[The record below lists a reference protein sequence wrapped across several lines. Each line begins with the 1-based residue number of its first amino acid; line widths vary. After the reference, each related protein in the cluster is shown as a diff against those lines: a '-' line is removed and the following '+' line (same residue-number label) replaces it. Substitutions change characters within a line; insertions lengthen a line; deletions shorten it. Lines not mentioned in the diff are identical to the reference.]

1 MLLKTRLYLSTFKKT
16 SRVLVELWGIFA
28 ILSLPIGL
36 ATAYLFPN
44 IAIYMETIFSIFID
58 ILVTIVPFVVPI
70 ILPPFIIKAVKIKGK
85 GGRFLPYIFIS
96 ITLLTWLAALFSST
110 FLTILFGLPLVG
122 GGVDLSFSYIM
133 DVINHIPF
141 LSPFLISI
149 YLTFVFIVISLFNDR
164 LHKLL
169 ERGYTTLE
177 KAFDY
182 FDVVNPVIMFLA
194 GGFLLRIQLPE
205 IAQLPENL
213 PFVSNVNALTFYLYG
228 VVLTAVIGFG
238 FLLLLIITIRIWTG
252 KFNMKSFYKYLSD
265 VSLFSFLT
273 SSEIAAIPINMKA
286 VGDNFGVEKM

>member
-1 MLLKTRLYLSTFKKT
+1 
-16 SRVLVELWGIFA
+16 
-28 ILSLPIGL
+28 
-36 ATAYLFPN
+36 
-44 IAIYMETIFSIFID
+44 METIFSIFID
-58 ILVTIVPFVVPI
+58 ILVKIVPFVVPI

-182 FDVVNPVIMFLA
+182 FDIVNPVAHYGFRVVSQGAAPRGHPGGASLDFLRYERTRKSRDRREGA
-194 GGFLLRIQLPE
+194 PGRSPCE
-205 IAQLPENL
+205 A
-213 PFVSNVNALTFYLYG
+213 VARNAARTKNPQ
-228 VVLTAVIGFG
+228 
-238 FLLLLIITIRIWTG
+238 WC
-252 KFNMKSFYKYLSD
+252 
-265 VSLFSFLT
+265 
-273 SSEIAAIPINMKA
+273 
-286 VGDNFGVEKM
+286 